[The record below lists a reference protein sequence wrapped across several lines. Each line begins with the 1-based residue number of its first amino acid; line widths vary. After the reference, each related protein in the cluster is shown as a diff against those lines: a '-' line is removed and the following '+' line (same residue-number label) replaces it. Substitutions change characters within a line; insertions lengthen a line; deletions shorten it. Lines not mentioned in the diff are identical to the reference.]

1 MIPKKIHYCWF
12 GRGEKN
18 PLIQHCMDS
27 WKRVL
32 PDYEIV
38 EWNEDTFDVSSILW
52 TKQAYEAKKWAFVSD
67 YVRLYALFS
76 QGGIY
81 FDTDVEV
88 LKPLDQLL
96 DTELLLGFESN
107 DMLTTAVIGS
117 VARDPLIG
125 SIIAAYQEKQFIKQ
139 DGTYDTIPNPYV
151 LSHII
156 QTTGI
161 RLNGK
166 KQTVNGIQIHPS
178 IVFSPNNFTRI
189 WEKPSQKSYT
199 IHYFDQSWTGEKHN
213 TNTFVG
219 KVRRYAVGVLRN
231 IIGTENTRGLKN
243 RFFDW
248 RKQQRAN
255 N

>member
-139 DGTYDTIPNPYV
+139 DGTYDTIPN
-151 LSHII
+151 
-156 QTTGI
+156 
-161 RLNGK
+161 RLRQPK
-166 KQTVNGIQIHPS
+166 C
-178 IVFSPNNFTRI
+178 
-189 WEKPSQKSYT
+189 
-199 IHYFDQSWTGEKHN
+199 
-213 TNTFVG
+213 
-219 KVRRYAVGVLRN
+219 
-231 IIGTENTRGLKN
+231 
-243 RFFDW
+243 
-248 RKQQRAN
+248 
-255 N
+255 